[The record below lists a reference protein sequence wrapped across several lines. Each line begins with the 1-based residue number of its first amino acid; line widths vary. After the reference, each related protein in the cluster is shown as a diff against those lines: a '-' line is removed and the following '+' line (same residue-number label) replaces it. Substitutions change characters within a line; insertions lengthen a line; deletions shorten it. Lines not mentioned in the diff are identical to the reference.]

1 MVKES
6 VLFRLFK
13 YLHAMIDRTGQVSTM
28 SSSLTSESWDCL
40 MSTDRV
46 IRPTLH
52 FNQAFTTT
60 YEEGKSNQ
68 K

>member
-13 YLHAMIDRTGQVSTM
+13 YLHPMIDRAGQVSTM

-52 FNQAFTTT
+52 FNQPVLIL
-60 YEEGKSNQ
+60 NHI
-68 K
+68 